1 MTVLENM
8 MLALQNQL
16 GESVTY
22 SVVPGLRSRV
32 QQQETDMRDRVWE
45 TLEFFEIDH
54 LAGENASNLS
64 GGRRKLLE
72 ISRALL
78 ADPGMMLLDEPF
90 AGVNPTLERKILDR
104 LHDLLDDGLTF
115 LLVEHDIDLIM
126 DHCDRVIVMHQGDIL
141 VEGSPEDVRND
152 EQVIEA
158 YLGGCRRRR
167 RLHCY
172 SHTPPEALRLR
183 QRGLS
188 VRPVAWMDLSPRP
201 DTPVTKHPQIKMR
214 FGRGPSSAASRADTR
229 DNGPYRTDCCD
240 SIPPCCRNS
249 SARALDTPCLSASP
263 ENTHSSPYQSSA
275 TTSVSPRAIR
285 RSIAS
290 TIATTEAWV
299 MSESDALTVTVSSP
313 RDISTSTVTTASVPP
328 VMASTW

>member
-78 ADPGMMLLDEPF
+78 ADPGMMLLDKSF

-214 FGRGPSSAASRADTR
+214 FGTR
-229 DNGPYRTDCCD
+229 SVIRRE
-240 SIPPCCRNS
+240 PCRHEGQ
-249 SARALDTPCLSASP
+249 R
-263 ENTHSSPYQSSA
+263 
-275 TTSVSPRAIR
+275 SVSYG
-285 RSIAS
+285 
-290 TIATTEAWV
+290 
-299 MSESDALTVTVSSP
+299 LL
-313 RDISTSTVTTASVPP
+313 
-328 VMASTW
+328 